1 MVTKSRIYIV
11 VVFKYCVLPMFCLS
25 LTSYVELLISYDI
38 TGNNLCLCIVF
49 PDTRHGHLLTRL
61 VPTYLEVRVTDKT
74 GLSCKVTDVEP

>member
-1 MVTKSRIYIV
+1 
-11 VVFKYCVLPMFCLS
+11 
-25 LTSYVELLISYDI
+25 VELLISYDI
-38 TGNNLCLCIVF
+38 TGNNLFLCIVF